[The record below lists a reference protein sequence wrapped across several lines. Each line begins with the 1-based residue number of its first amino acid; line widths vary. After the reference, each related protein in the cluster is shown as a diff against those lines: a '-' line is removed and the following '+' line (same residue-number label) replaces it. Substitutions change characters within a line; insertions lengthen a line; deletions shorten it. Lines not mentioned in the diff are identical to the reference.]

1 MSGSWGSGKEITHR
15 LTVGS
20 QSHVVFFF
28 FSWYKT
34 CKKPVAEVSYKQCFK
49 EETRRKNGQ
58 RKGNLVCKRIYGH
71 LMLR

>member
-49 EETRRKNGQ
+49 EETRRKTVRGKEIWFA
-58 RKGNLVCKRIYGH
+58 RGFMDI
-71 LMLR
+71 